1 MDNTTGTGL
10 RLISF
15 GMIPSQLKAQLTLKL
30 SDGGGAR
37 SLSQLK
43 IMDNTVTC
51 LQFDLYPDDPDKVLF
66 PYKCFDLMG
75 GSDTGAC
82 V

>member
-1 MDNTTGTGL
+1 MDNTSGTGL

-15 GMIPSQLKAQLTLKL
+15 GMIPSQLKVEADLKL
-30 SDGGGAR
+30 PDGGGAR

-43 IMDNTVTC
+43 IMNNTITC
-51 LQFDLYPDDPDKVLF
+51 LQFDLYPNDPDKVLL

-75 GSDTGAC
+75 GSDTGAY